1 MYLND
6 NLYICIY
13 TDLDR
18 QSCRF
23 FFATFVFHITL
34 LLSPW
39 YNMYYDHCR
48 LDISLSHSGYLA
60 PTITTDPPRQQYFQ
74 WYSGAVVQL
83 LVAWLAAWLACL
95 LAGLLAW
102 FARWLPCLLAGWLA
116 CWLSGLLAC
125 WLAGLLACW
134 LAGLLACWLAGLL
147 ACWLAGLLACLPC
160 LLACLLPCLLAALL
174 PCLLAALL
182 ACCLACLLARS
193 IARSLACL
201 LACCLAALLPSHTS
215 LRELSR
221 EKKNGEEKKTVKMG
235 YRDLHAFRK
244 HDNSTKLVVN
254 GSKKIYQLWS
264 QPQLGAMSD
273 PLFTRGPMIV
283 FGDPSV
289 WSLNKGVSFRY
300 QVQYCMGA

>member
-39 YNMYYDHCR
+39 YNIYYDHCR

-83 LVAWLAAWLACL
+83 LVAWLAAWLAGLLGL
-95 LAGLLAW
+95 LAGSLA
-102 FARWLPCLLAGWLA
+102 CLLAGWLA
-116 CWLSGLLAC
+116 GFLAC
-125 WLAGLLACW
+125 WLAGW
-134 LAGLLACWLAGLL
+134 LAG
-147 ACWLAGLLACLPC
+147 
-160 LLACLLPCLLAALL
+160 
-174 PCLLAALL
+174 LLAALL
-182 ACCLACLLARS
+182 ACCLACCLACLLPCLLACS
-193 IARSLACL
+193 LARSLARSLAGL

-221 EKKNGEEKKTVKMG
+221 EKKNGEEQKK
-235 YRDLHAFRK
+235 RK
-244 HDNSTKLVVN
+244 N
-254 GSKKIYQLWS
+254 GVPRSS
-264 QPQLGAMSD
+264 G
-273 PLFTRGPMIV
+273 F
-283 FGDPSV
+283 
-289 WSLNKGVSFRY
+289 
-300 QVQYCMGA
+300 

>member
-83 LVAWLAAWLACL
+83 LVAWLAAWLA
-95 LAGLLAW
+95 GL
-102 FARWLPCLLAGWLA
+102 LA
-116 CWLSGLLAC
+116 CWLACLVCSLAPLLAC
-125 WLAGLLACW
+125 WLAGLLAFW
-134 LAGLLACWLAGLL
+134 LAGLLAC
-147 ACWLAGLLACLPC
+147 
-160 LLACLLPCLLAALL
+160 
-174 PCLLAALL
+174 
-182 ACCLACLLARS
+182 
-193 IARSLACL
+193 
-201 LACCLAALLPSHTS
+201 
-215 LRELSR
+215 
-221 EKKNGEEKKTVKMG
+221 
-235 YRDLHAFRK
+235 
-244 HDNSTKLVVN
+244 
-254 GSKKIYQLWS
+254 
-264 QPQLGAMSD
+264 
-273 PLFTRGPMIV
+273 
-283 FGDPSV
+283 
-289 WSLNKGVSFRY
+289 
-300 QVQYCMGA
+300 

>member
-102 FARWLPCLLAGWLA
+102 FARWLPCLLAGWL
-116 CWLSGLLAC
+116 SGLLAC
-125 WLAGLLACW
+125 WLAGW
-134 LAGLLACWLAGLL
+134 
-147 ACWLAGLLACLPC
+147 
-160 LLACLLPCLLAALL
+160 LACLLAALLACLLAALL

-182 ACCLACLLARS
+182 ACSLARS
-193 IARSLACL
+193 LARSLACL
-201 LACCLAALLPSHTS
+201 LAALLPCFPRTPVCGN
-215 LRELSR
+215 LAGKKKRGG
-221 EKKNGEEKKTVKMG
+221 KKN
-235 YRDLHAFRK
+235 RK
-244 HDNSTKLVVN
+244 N
-254 GSKKIYQLWS
+254 GVPRSS
-264 QPQLGAMSD
+264 C
-273 PLFTRGPMIV
+273 F
-283 FGDPSV
+283 
-289 WSLNKGVSFRY
+289 
-300 QVQYCMGA
+300 